1 MDNKVLVP
9 VDGSD
14 AANRMIDA
22 IIERKAQFQAPL
34 TVVHVINLDKLA
46 YRMIPDFQLDMIRDS
61 ARKAGETLLKEQQ
74 ARFAAAGVVC
84 EARLEF
90 GSPRETI
97 CRIANGEGFDMVIL
111 GRRGMGEIRDALFG
125 AVSNH
130 VLHHVHC
137 PVLLI

>member
-1 MDNKVLVP
+1 MDKKVLVP

-22 IIERKAQFQAPL
+22 IIERKAQFQTPL
-34 TVVHVINLDKLA
+34 TVVHVVNLDKLA
-46 YRMIPDFQLDMIRDS
+46 YRMIPDFQLDMLRDS
-61 ARKAGETLLKEQQ
+61 ARKSGEAILNEQM
-74 ARFAAAGVVC
+74 ARFTAAGVPC
-84 EARLEF
+84 AARLEF

-97 CRIANGEGFDMVIL
+97 CRIANEEGFDLVIL

-125 AVSNH
+125 AVSNF

>member
-1 MDNKVLVP
+1 MDRKILVP
-9 VDGSD
+9 VDGSE

-22 IIERKAQFQAPL
+22 VIARKAQFQAPL
-34 TVVHVINLDKLA
+34 TVVHVVNLDKLA
-46 YRMIPDFQLDMIRDS
+46 YRMIPDFQLDMLRDS
-61 ARKAGETLLKEQQ
+61 ARKSGEAILNEQV
-74 ARFAAAGVVC
+74 ARFTAAGVPC

-97 CRIANGEGFDMVIL
+97 CRIANDEQYDLVIL

-125 AVSNH
+125 AVSNF
-130 VLHHVHC
+130 VLHHVRC

>member
-1 MDNKVLVP
+1 MDKRILVP

-14 AANRMIDA
+14 AAERMIEA
-22 IIERKAQFQAPL
+22 VIGRRETFVAPL
-34 TVVHVINLDKLA
+34 TVVHVINIDKLA
-46 YRMIPDFQLDMIRDS
+46 YRMIPDFQLDMIREH
-61 ARKAGETLLKEQQ
+61 ARKSGEQLL
-74 ARFAAAGVVC
+74 AAIQSRLVSGGVPC
-84 EARLEF
+84 ETRLEF

-97 CRIANGEGFDMVIL
+97 CFIANDENFDLVIL

-130 VLHHVHC
+130 VLHHVRC

>member
-1 MDNKVLVP
+1 MDRKILVP
-9 VDGSD
+9 VDGS
-14 AANRMIDA
+14 AAADRMIAA
-22 IIERKAQFQAPL
+22 IIARKAQFQAPL
-34 TVVHVINLDKLA
+34 TVLHVVNVDKLA
-46 YRMIPDFQLDMIRDS
+46 FRMIPDFQLDMIRDS
-61 ARKAGETLLKEQQ
+61 ARKAGEGVLNEQL
-74 ARFAAAGVVC
+74 ARFTAAGVAC

-97 CRIANGEGFDMVIL
+97 CRIANDEGFDLVIL

-130 VLHHVHC
+130 VLHHVRC

>member
-1 MDNKVLVP
+1 MDRKILVP
-9 VDGSD
+9 VDGSE

-22 IIERKAQFQAPL
+22 VIARKAQFQAPL
-34 TVVHVINLDKLA
+34 TVVHVVNLDKLA
-46 YRMIPDFQLDMIRDS
+46 YRMIPDFQLDMLRDS
-61 ARKAGETLLKEQQ
+61 ARKSGEAILNEQV
-74 ARFAAAGVVC
+74 ARFTAAGVRC

-97 CRIANGEGFDMVIL
+97 CRIANDEQYDLVIL

-125 AVSNH
+125 AVSNY

>member
-1 MDNKVLVP
+1 MERKILVP
-9 VDGSD
+9 VDGS
-14 AANRMIDA
+14 AAAERTLAA
-22 IIERKAQFQAPL
+22 IIARKERFTAPL
-34 TVVHVINLDKLA
+34 TVVHVVNVDKLA
-46 YRMIPDFQLDMIRDS
+46 YRMIPDFQVAMIREA
-61 ARKAGETLLKEQQ
+61 ARRSGEQLLAEQ
-74 ARFAAAGVVC
+74 AERLTAAGVPC
-84 EARLEF
+84 EARLEY

-97 CRIANGEGFDMVIL
+97 CRIANEEGFELVIL

>member
-1 MDNKVLVP
+1 MDRKILVP
-9 VDGSD
+9 VDGSE

-22 IIERKAQFQAPL
+22 VIACKTQFQAPL
-34 TVVHVINLDKLA
+34 TVVHVVNLDKLA
-46 YRMIPDFQLDMIRDS
+46 YRMIPDFQLDMLRDS
-61 ARKAGETLLKEQQ
+61 ARKSGEAILNEQV
-74 ARFAAAGVVC
+74 ARFTAAGVPC

-97 CRIANGEGFDMVIL
+97 CRIANDEQYDLVIL

-125 AVSNH
+125 AVSNF
-130 VLHHVHC
+130 VLHHVRC

>member
-1 MDNKVLVP
+1 MDRKILVP
-9 VDGSD
+9 VDGST
-14 AANRMIDA
+14 AAERMIDA
-22 IIERKAQFQAPL
+22 IIARKGQFQVPL
-34 TVVHVINLDKLA
+34 TVLHVVNVDKLA

-61 ARKAGETLLKEQQ
+61 ARKSGDLLLKEQV
-74 ARFAAAGVVC
+74 ARFAAAGVAC
-84 EARLEF
+84 EGRLEL

-97 CRIANGEGFDMVIL
+97 CRIANDEVFDLVIL

>member
-1 MDNKVLVP
+1 MDRKILVP
-9 VDGSD
+9 VDGS
-14 AANRMIDA
+14 AAADRMIAA
-22 IIERKAQFQAPL
+22 IINRKAHFTAPL
-34 TVVHVINLDKLA
+34 TVLHVVNIDKLSF
-46 YRMIPDFQLDMIRDS
+46 RMIPDFQLDMIRDS
-61 ARKAGETLLKEQQ
+61 ARKSGEALLNEQL
-74 ARFAAAGVVC
+74 ARFAAAGVAG

-97 CRIANGEGFDMVIL
+97 CRIANDEGFDLVIL

>member
-1 MDNKVLVP
+1 MDRKILVP

-22 IIERKAQFQAPL
+22 VIVRKAQFQAPL
-34 TVVHVINLDKLA
+34 TVVHVVNVDKLA
-46 YRMIPDFQLDMIRDS
+46 YRMIPDFQLEMLRES
-61 ARKAGETLLKEQQ
+61 ARKSGEALLQEQA
-74 ARFAAAGVVC
+74 ARFAAAGIAC
-84 EARLEF
+84 TPRLEF

-97 CRIANGEGFDMVIL
+97 CRIANEEGFELVIL

-125 AVSNH
+125 AVSNF
-130 VLHHVHC
+130 VLHHVRC

>member
-1 MDNKVLVP
+1 MDRKILVP
-9 VDGSD
+9 VDGSE

-22 IIERKAQFQAPL
+22 VIERKAQFQAPL
-34 TVVHVINLDKLA
+34 TLVHVVNVDKLA

-61 ARKAGETLLKEQQ
+61 AHKAGEALLKEQA
-74 ARFAAAGVVC
+74 ARFKAAGVAC

-97 CRIANGEGFDMVIL
+97 CRIANEEQFDLVIL

-125 AVSNH
+125 AVSNF
-130 VLHHVHC
+130 VLHHVRC

>member
-1 MDNKVLVP
+1 MDRKILVP
-9 VDGSD
+9 VDGS
-14 AANRMIDA
+14 AAADRMIAA
-22 IIERKAQFQAPL
+22 IINRKAQFTAPL
-34 TVVHVINLDKLA
+34 TVLHVVNIDKLSF
-46 YRMIPDFQLDMIRDS
+46 RMIPDFQLDMIRDS
-61 ARKAGETLLKEQQ
+61 ARKSGEALLNEQL
-74 ARFAAAGVVC
+74 ARFAAAGVAG

-97 CRIANGEGFDMVIL
+97 CRIANDEGFDLVIL

>member
-1 MDNKVLVP
+1 VDRKILVP
-9 VDGSD
+9 VDGS
-14 AANRMIDA
+14 AAADRMIEA
-22 IIERKAQFQAPL
+22 IIARKAQFKAPL
-34 TVVHVINLDKLA
+34 TVLHVVNVDKLA
-46 YRMIPDFQLDMIRDS
+46 FRMIPDFQLAMIRDS
-61 ARKAGETLLKEQQ
+61 ARKAGETLLNEQQ
-74 ARFAAAGVVC
+74 ARFAAAGVAC

-97 CRIANGEGFDMVIL
+97 CRIANDEKYDLVIL